1 MVAFIL
7 VSEWFGGLSAVALT
21 DTVQG
26 AIMVFGAVSV
36 TCVIKRV
43 WGGWVALDPL
53 TFPRPD
59 FYQTPT
65 KEQQWIWWQICLL
78 DIALVF
84 YPVSIQR
91 IYAASNLEGIKMGA
105 IALWA
110 APWVAT
116 LGTIFIG
123 TMVRLVYILVCCC
136 FHVILPHNSFFFSG
150 RSNHG

>member
-1 MVAFIL
+1 MRSTIGVVAFIL

-21 DTVQG
+21 DTLQG
-26 AIMVFGAVSV
+26 AIMVFGAISV
-36 TCVIKRV
+36 TCVIKHV

-65 KEQQWIWWQICLL
+65 KEQQWIWWQICLI

-105 IALWA
+105 IAMWA

-123 TMVRLVYILVCCC
+123 TMVRLVLFF
-136 FHVILPHNSFFFSG
+136 FHVILPCQ
-150 RSNHG
+150 